1 MSEMNTLSCLND
13 YSGSR
18 HPIPVAAVADI
29 IRNVVTP
36 VDGIVLRDLD
46 HAAGWTLAGNLRA
59 NEPFPP
65 FDQSAV
71 DGYAFHRR
79 EFGAALRIAGLTR
92 AGEPRRWIAEGEA
105 LHVMTG
111 APVPRGADRV
121 AMQERCTV
129 EDGVV
134 TPPCLLPSGTNI
146 RRRGE
151 DVGIGDLLVPA
162 LKRLDARHI
171 AILAAAGH
179 GRVSCIRALR
189 IGLIATGDEL
199 VVAAAEPVPF
209 RVRDSNTPMLTALL
223 SAAPD
228 IELEIV
234 RCRDSVDEITESIA
248 EMSETCDLVITTGGM
263 SFGVEDHVRSACLR
277 LGGRFALHAVAMKPG
292 KPVGLAILPNCIL
305 LGLPGNPFAA
315 FATFLVVGRE
325 VLACL
330 RGRRPDHLSRPAI
343 ADFEI
348 ARRPGRSE
356 FFPVGVSGYDHTGLP
371 KLRRLGKGG
380 SARLMPL
387 TLADGLGCIAAETPI
402 VSKNDPIEFIDMR
415 QAFDV
420 Q

>member
-1 MSEMNTLSCLND
+1 MRGNF
-13 YSGSR
+13 
-18 HPIPVAAVADI
+18 
-29 IRNVVTP
+29 
-36 VDGIVLRDLD
+36 VL
-46 HAAGWTLAGNLRA
+46 
-59 NEPFPP
+59 
-65 FDQSAV
+65 
-71 DGYAFHRR
+71 
-79 EFGAALRIAGLTR
+79 
-92 AGEPRRWIAEGEA
+92 
-105 LHVMTG
+105 
-111 APVPRGADRV
+111 
-121 AMQERCTV
+121 
-129 EDGVV
+129 
-134 TPPCLLPSGTNI
+134 TN
-146 RRRGE
+146 
-151 DVGIGDLLVPA
+151 LLVPA

-199 VVAAAEPVPF
+199 VLAAAEAVPF

-315 FATFLVVGRE
+315 FVTFLVVGRE

-343 ADFEI
+343 ADFEM

-356 FFPVGVSGYDHTGLP
+356 FFPVGVSGYDHTGLT

-402 VSKNDPIEFIDMR
+402 VSKGDPIEFIDIR

-420 Q
+420 